1 MMEKKK
7 EIPERKVV
15 IVGSGPAAYTA
26 AIYTSRAMLS
36 PLLFEGFMSGVA
48 GGQLMTTTDV
58 ENFPGFPEAVTGP
71 DLMLKMKQ
79 QAERFGTEIVTE
91 DVISV
96 DCSKRPF
103 LVTSSSRQVLA
114 HAVIVATGAM
124 AKRLD
129 IKGTREGEFWQK
141 GVSACAVC
149 DGALPIFR
157 NKDVYVIGG
166 GDSAMEESLYLT
178 RYAGRVFIVHRRDAL
193 RASKIMADRALHHP
207 KITVLWDSVV
217 EEVNG
222 DTLLRTVT
230 IKNVKSGALETRP
243 AAGLFFAVGHIPNSA
258 FLNTQIDQDQ
268 NGYIKVTPGTCRTS
282 VPGIYAAGD
291 VQDHVYR
298 QAITAAG
305 TGCMAALEI
314 ERELAALEAISR

>member
-1 MMEKKK
+1 MEKKK
-7 EIPERKVV
+7 PIDERKV
-15 IVGSGPAAYTA
+15 IIIGSGPAGYTA
-26 AIYTSRAMLS
+26 AIYSARAMLR
-36 PLLFEGFMSGVA
+36 PILFEGFMSGIA

-58 ENFPGFPEAVTGP
+58 ENFPGFPGAVTGP
-71 DLMLKMKQ
+71 DLMAKMRE
-79 QAERFGTEIVTE
+79 QAERFGTEVITE
-91 DVISV
+91 DVLSV

-103 LVTSSSRQVLA
+103 HVTSSSREVLA

-129 IKGTREGEFWQK
+129 VKGTREGEFWQK

-178 RYAGRVFIVHRRDAL
+178 RYASRVFIVHRRDTL
-193 RASKIMADRALHHP
+193 RASKIMADRAMHHP
-207 KITVLWDSVV
+207 KISILWDSVV
-217 EEVNG
+217 EEVSG
-222 DTLLRTVT
+222 DTVVRSVT
-230 IKNVKSGALETRP
+230 IRNVKTGALETRP
-243 AAGLFFAVGHIPNSA
+243 ASGLFFAVGHVPNSG
-258 FLNTQIDQDQ
+258 FLGSQIDLDQ
-268 NGYIKVTPGTCRTS
+268 NGYIKVQPGSCKTS

-314 ERELAALEAISR
+314 ERELAALESCVTG

>member
-1 MMEKKK
+1 MKK
-7 EIPERKVV
+7 EIEERKVV
-15 IVGSGPAAYTA
+15 IIGSGPAGYTA
-26 AIYTSRAMLS
+26 AIYTARAMLR
-36 PLLFEGFMSGVA
+36 PLLFEGFMSGIA

-71 DLMLKMKQ
+71 ELMARMRQ
-79 QAERFGTEIVTE
+79 QAERFGTEVVTE
-91 DVISV
+91 DVVSV

-103 LVTSSSRQVLA
+103 LVKSSSRDVMA

-124 AKRLD
+124 AKRLHV
-129 IKGTREGEFWQK
+129 KGTGEGEFWQK

-149 DGALPIFR
+149 DGALPLFR
-157 NKDVYVIGG
+157 NKEVYVIGG

-178 RYAGRVFIVHRRDAL
+178 RYASRVFIVHRRDAL

-207 KITVLWDSVV
+207 KITILWDSIV

-222 DTLLRTVT
+222 DTLVRSVT
-230 IKNVKSGALETRP
+230 IKNVKTGALETRP

-258 FLNTQIDQDQ
+258 FLGSAVDVDQ
-268 NGYIKVTPGTCRTS
+268 NGYIRVTPGTCRTS
-282 VPGIYAAGD
+282 VAGIYAAGD

-298 QAITAAG
+298 QAVTAAG
-305 TGCMAALEI
+305 SGCMAALEI
-314 ERELAALEAISR
+314 ERELAALETTSK

>member
-1 MMEKKK
+1 MEKKI
-7 EIPERKVV
+7 EERNVV
-15 IVGSGPAAYTA
+15 IVGSGPAGYTA
-26 AIYTSRAMLS
+26 CIYAARAMLK
-36 PLLFEGFMSGVA
+36 PLLYEGFMSGIA

-58 ENFPGFPEAVTGP
+58 ENFPGYPESVTGP
-71 DLMLKMKQ
+71 DLMKKMRQ
-79 QAERFGTEIVTE
+79 QALRFGAEIITE
-91 DVISV
+91 DVLSL
-96 DCSKRPF
+96 DCGKRPF
-103 LVTSSSRQVLA
+103 FVQGSSRQVVA
-114 HAVIVATGAM
+114 HAIIVATGAM

-129 IKGTREGEFWQK
+129 IKGTRDGEFWQK

-149 DGALPIFR
+149 DGALPLFR
-157 NKDVYVIGG
+157 NKDLYVIGG

-178 RYAGRVFIVHRRDAL
+178 RYAARVFIVHRRNAL

-217 EEVNG
+217 EEVSG
-222 DTLLRTVT
+222 DAFLREVT
-230 IKNVKSGALETRP
+230 IRNVKTGASEVRP
-243 AAGLFFAVGHIPNSA
+243 AAGLFFAVGHEPNSA
-258 FLNTQIDQDQ
+258 FLGGQVELDQH
-268 NGYIKVTPGTCRTS
+268 GYIKVVPGSCRTS

-314 ERELAALEAISR
+314 ERELCQ

>member
-1 MMEKKK
+1 MEKKK
-7 EIPERKVV
+7 QIEERKAV
-15 IVGSGPAAYTA
+15 IIGSGPAGYTA
-26 AIYTSRAMLS
+26 AIYAARAMLQ
-36 PLLFEGFMSGVA
+36 PILFEGFMSGIA

-71 DLMLKMKQ
+71 ALMAKMRS
-79 QAERFGTEIVTE
+79 QAERFGTEVVTE
-91 DVISV
+91 DVVSV
-96 DCSKRPF
+96 DCSSRPF
-103 LVTSSSRQVLA
+103 LVKSSSREVLA

-129 IKGTREGEFWQK
+129 VKGTREGEFWQK

-157 NKDVYVIGG
+157 NKDLYVIGG

-178 RYAGRVFIVHRRDAL
+178 RYGSRVFIVHRRDAL

-207 KITVLWDSVV
+207 KITILWNSIV
-217 EEVNG
+217 EEVRG
-222 DTLLRTVT
+222 DTLVRSIV
-230 IKNVKSGALETRP
+230 IKNVKTGALETRP
-243 AAGLFFAVGHIPNSA
+243 ASGLFFAVGHEPNSA
-258 FLNTQIDQDQ
+258 FLGNQLDLDQ
-268 NGYIKVTPGTCRTS
+268 NGYIKVAPGSCRTS

-298 QAITAAG
+298 QAVTAAG

-314 ERELAALEAISR
+314 ERELAALEGCTK